1 MNTFLIC
8 VIIVLLIVIIFLL
21 FKRPKNIL
29 IHNESDIRKG
39 MELQRRKQEYRDY
52 LESYYYD
59 TIPPTSVKDRYREIE
74 KEVLGHY
81 LSD

>member
-52 LESYYYD
+52 LRSYYYD
-59 TIPPTSVKDRYREIE
+59 TIPPVSVKEGYRKIE

-81 LSD
+81 LDD